1 MTPEAA
7 RQRLLSALSGMRRRG
22 ADLHEL
28 RFLRDLAG
36 KTPDLPP
43 EFLRRLAAWAEDF
56 DETTHS
62 EDLRVIGRLETLLA
76 PKPRRAAQ
84 PRRSTAPP
92 PPRPS
97 QIPRADR
104 ARALQL
110 CEQMRKIVR
119 GATQLEQVAKTRINA
134 RIAAVAEELARSSPR
149 RHPAVMALGRLRDTQ
164 LRFAA
169 DIGPLARRVEVLAEL
184 LDVEGETAR
193 GLGAFLLRAA
203 RLSLAAANFSLL
215 ALFPLSWFAPLIRAG
230 LLPLFGLSE
239 ISVISGLQEL
249 WKEDIALAL
258 LVTGFAIAAPYIKT
272 LGLALIHLG
281 IATPRILPALRFLGK
296 LAMADVFLIA
306 LYIVIVKGVGPGT
319 VETAWGLY
327 LFTGCILASLAISL
341 VTNRR
346 MRVRGHFGA

>member
-1 MTPEAA
+1 MTPEAE

-28 RFLRDLAG
+28 RHVRDLAA

-43 EFLRRLAAWAEDF
+43 EFHRRLAVWAEDF

-76 PKPRRAAQ
+76 PQPRRVVQ
-84 PRRSTAPP
+84 PRRSAPP
-92 PPRPS
+92 PSPS
-97 QIPRADR
+97 QIPKADR

-119 GATQLEQVAKTRINA
+119 GAAQLEPVAKTRINA
-134 RIAAVAEELARSSPR
+134 RIAAVAEELARSAPR
-149 RHPAVMALGRLRDTQ
+149 RPPAVMALGRLRDTQ

-169 DIGPLARRVEVLAEL
+169 DIGPLARRAEELAEL
-184 LDVEGETAR
+184 LGVDGEIPR
-193 GLGAFLLRAA
+193 GLGALLIRAA
-203 RLSLAAANFSLL
+203 KFSLAAANFSLL
-215 ALFPLSWFAPLIRAG
+215 ALFPVSWFAPLIRAG

-249 WKEDIALAL
+249 WKEDVALAL
-258 LVTGFAIAAPYIKT
+258 LVTVFAIAAPYIKT

-281 IATPRILPALRFLGK
+281 FASPRILPGLRFLGK

-306 LYIVIVKGVGPGT
+306 LYILIVKGVGLAT

-327 LFTGCILASLAISL
+327 LFTGCILVSLAISL

-346 MRVRGHFGA
+346 MRIGGHFGA